1 MIPYG
6 QKDFPHQVRPQ
17 ADPYDIHKELTAMK
31 ILPACAADTA
41 KIYRIMTEARSLAP
55 DPGWYCTDSEEYI
68 RSHIVNPDEGIV
80 FKAVEHDCLAAFFII
95 HFPGNT
101 PDSLGHYMN
110 LDPWRGSPPYFFVV
124 VTIRY
129 PSLRK
134 LPRLYRLSGWT
145 VPIRWQ

>member
-17 ADPYDIHKELTAMK
+17 ADPYDTHKELTAMN
-31 ILPACAADTA
+31 IQTACAADTA

-68 RSHIVNPDEGIV
+68 RSHIVNPDAGIV

-95 HFPGNT
+95 HFPV
-101 PDSLGHYMN
+101 S
-110 LDPWRGSPPYFFVV
+110 
-124 VTIRY
+124 
-129 PSLRK
+129 
-134 LPRLYRLSGWT
+134 
-145 VPIRWQ
+145 

>member
-6 QKDFPHQVRPQ
+6 QKDFPHQARPQ
-17 ADPYDIHKELTAMK
+17 ADPYDTHKELTAMN

-80 FKAVEHDCLAAFFII
+80 FKAVEHDCLAAATILLPVLLYIYTLFSRTS
-95 HFPGNT
+95 HT
-101 PDSLGHYMN
+101 DDSDSN
-110 LDPWRGSPPYFFVV
+110 E
-124 VTIRY
+124 
-129 PSLRK
+129 
-134 LPRLYRLSGWT
+134 
-145 VPIRWQ
+145 